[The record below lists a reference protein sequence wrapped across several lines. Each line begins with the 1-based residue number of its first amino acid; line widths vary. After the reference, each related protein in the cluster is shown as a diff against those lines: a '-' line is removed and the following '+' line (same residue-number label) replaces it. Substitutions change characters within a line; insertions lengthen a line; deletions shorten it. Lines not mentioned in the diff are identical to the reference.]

1 MKFDIK
7 DKQDEE
13 DVILLSK
20 QPMHPRDRLKRD
32 VKNKEVTFVWQQP
45 MHPREIIKKM
55 TKILEFDARTLKE
68 IP

>member
-1 MKFDIK
+1 
-7 DKQDEE
+7 
-13 DVILLSK
+13 
-20 QPMHPRDRLKRD
+20 MHPRDRLKRD